1 MRVTFIL
8 LRAVG
13 AAVVAAAV
21 VGQFFYSIEWRAAN
35 GIAENGVPIVNFF
48 SFFTIDSNLA
58 TVVVLVAGAILLLRG
73 SGTDPRWFAVLRA
86 SVTAYM
92 VTTGVVY
99 NLLLRGIE
107 LDGATLGWSNE
118 ILHVV
123 GPLVL
128 AVDWLFAPGRR
139 PLPWSTIGIV
149 VVFPIVWAVYTMVRG
164 PFVVDPTRAVL
175 TPGYEIGWY
184 PYPFLDPGLSGGYGS
199 VVLYVVL
206 IAAIIGAAG
215 AGIVAISRRGTR
227 AAVAAD

>member
-13 AAVVAAAV
+13 AVVVAAAI
-21 VGQFFYSIEWRAAN
+21 VGQFFYSIEWRAEN
-35 GIAENGVPIVNFF
+35 GIPENGIPIINFF
-48 SFFTIDSNLA
+48 SYFTIDSNIA
-58 TVVVLVAGAILLLRG
+58 TVVVLVTGAILLWRG
-73 SGTDPRWFAVLRA
+73 GGSDPRWFGVLRA
-86 SVTAYM
+86 CVTAYM

-123 GPLVL
+123 GPLLL
-128 AVDWLFAPGRR
+128 AIDWLFAPGRR

-149 VVFPIVWAVYTMVRG
+149 VVFPIVWATYTMVRG
-164 PFVVDPTRAVL
+164 PFVVDPTRAAL

-184 PYPFLDPGLSGGYGS
+184 PYPFLEPSGPGGYGS
-199 VVLYVVL
+199 VVVYIVL
-206 IAAIIGAAG
+206 IAVIIGIAG
-215 AGIVAISRRGTR
+215 AGIVAISRRGARR
-227 AAVAAD
+227 AAAA